1 MPFEMFDRSRL
12 KLKPLAERAHDLDL
26 SVMIDPEGVKPVM
39 NHPTVDILAERVI
52 KAREKDAAVIMA
64 MGAHVIRDGCA
75 PLLVE
80 LMRRDLITHFALNGA
95 GAIHDYEFA
104 LIGQTTESV
113 ARYIS
118 EGQFGL
124 WNETGGLNDCAVD
137 AARDGIGFGEAIG
150 RRIEDGGF
158 PNKKYSLLAA
168 GRRYHVPVTVHVS
181 IGSDIIHEHPNCDG
195 AALGEASYRDFLIYA
210 HSVENLENGVFLEF
224 GSAVMGP
231 EVYLKCLAM
240 ARNVARQRGE
250 KIARFTTAVFDL
262 HDLEGKDIHET
273 PPKTDARYYFRPWK
287 TIMART
293 VADGG
298 ESFYVRGRHYET
310 VPELYAKLLE
320 KTGGNFGI
328 ERDRT
333 NVR

>member
-1 MPFEMFDRSRL
+1 MPFEMFDKSRL

-26 SVMIDPEGVKPVM
+26 SVMIDPADVKPVM
-39 NHPTVDILAERVI
+39 NHPAVDILAERMI
-52 KAREKDAAVIMA
+52 KAREKGAAVIMA

-75 PLLVE
+75 PLLIT
-80 LMRRDLITHFALNGA
+80 LMRCGLITHFALNGA

-124 WNETGGLNDCAVD
+124 WNETGGLNDCAAE

-150 RRIEDGGF
+150 RRIEEGGF
-158 PNKKYSLLAA
+158 QHKRYSLLAA
-168 GRRYHVPVTVHVS
+168 GYRHHVPVTVHVS
-181 IGSDIIHEHPNCDG
+181 IGCDIIHEHPNCDG

-210 HSVENLENGVFLEF
+210 HSAENLENGVFLEF
-224 GSAVMGP
+224 GTAVMGP

-240 ARNVARQRGE
+240 ARNVAHQRGG

-262 HDLEGKDIHET
+262 HDLEGKDIRET

-298 ESFYVRGRHYET
+298 ESFYVRGKHSET

-320 KTGGNFGI
+320 KNGGNFGTEEDI
-328 ERDRT
+328 QD
-333 NVR
+333 VR